1 MAFINHKIYSL
12 PDDFQRDLHE
22 VLAFVED
29 WNKQDANKEVAA
41 AAGRIGDILQAC
53 DDEQEKSDIVDT
65 LTSEQEDKLKEEHMK
80 EYHGDK
86 DHYENSYENFLADL
100 PLEDLKRILV

>member
-22 VLAFVED
+22 VLGFVED

-53 DDEQEKSDIVDT
+53 DDEQEKSDLIDA
-65 LTSEQEDKLKEEHMK
+65 LTSEQDDKLEAACMEN
-80 EYHGDK
+80 YHGDK
-86 DHYENSYENFLADL
+86 EHWEDAYETFLEDIS
-100 PLEDLKRILV
+100 LEDLKKILV